1 MTNRERLIILREA
14 MAELKLTGQGYIQWS
29 QDKQGGHWPAAMSRL
44 KKLEKDL
51 MPDPVPALGPIRNG
65 GKSLLTYQLTHN
77 TDGIPKF
84 PALDENWGAGSIVI
98 APEAME
104 VINPYTSANPGA
116 AAYFLGRSKIEYWVG
131 HMTSSPRI
139 GKEFTKGQE
148 IGRTVAQSGAE
159 HAHWGINVERL
170 FGEGVQLKYG
180 KNGNGP
186 DYTYGSPTIGE
197 QLRRLFN
204 L

>member
-1 MTNRERLIILREA
+1 MNDRERLGILREA
-14 MAELKLTGQGYIQWS
+14 IAELKLTGQGYVQWQ
-29 QDKQGGHWPAAMSRL
+29 QDKDGGHWPAAMTRL
-44 KKLEKDL
+44 RKLEKDL
-51 MPDPVPALGPIRNG
+51 LPDPVPPLGPIRNG
-65 GKSLLTYQLTHN
+65 GKSLLTQQLTHN
-77 TDGIPKF
+77 TDGIPRF
-84 PALDENWGAGSIVI
+84 PALDDNWGSGSILI
-98 APEAME
+98 APEPMK
-104 VINPYTSANPGA
+104 VIAPYTSANPGA
-116 AAYFLGRSKIEYWVG
+116 AFYALGRSNIEYWIG
-131 HMTSSPRI
+131 HIYRSPAI

-148 IGRTVAQSGAE
+148 IGRTVAQTGAE
-159 HAHWGINVERL
+159 HAHWGLNVERL